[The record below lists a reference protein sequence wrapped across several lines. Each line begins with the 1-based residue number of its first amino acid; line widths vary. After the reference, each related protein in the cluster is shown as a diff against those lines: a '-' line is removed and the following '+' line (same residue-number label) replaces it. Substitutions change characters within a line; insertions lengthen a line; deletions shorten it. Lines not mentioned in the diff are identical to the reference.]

1 MRVNGPGSHNRGTM
15 VGGMKIPFH
24 PPHSG
29 CAVIDVH
36 ILGFISMTSMVAHDQ
51 ISRKSRLE
59 GGRPL
64 YFRTAT
70 AILFMGRLMTFCMGI
85 HAYDLNDCQ

>member
-51 ISRKSRLE
+51 ISHKGHLE

-64 YFRTAT
+64 VLSDCHRYLIYGPIDD
-70 AILFMGRLMTFCMGI
+70 ILYGDSRL
-85 HAYDLNDCQ
+85 